1 LKNIS
6 KEISEKIR
14 SIDGRSR
21 ISVKSNK
28 INNDVSLYYKFLYE
42 IVTRE
47 VYFQI
52 WSRLTVPLRDQL
64 YKKINE

>member
-14 SIDGRSR
+14 SIDGISR

-28 INNDVSLYYKFLYE
+28 TNNDVSLYYKFLYE
-42 IVTRE
+42 IVTKE

-64 YKKINE
+64 CRKINE